1 MPFPPARE
9 RFERLEEAIQLMRA
23 MWSGGPVRYDG
34 RYYRVDGVDLQPK
47 PATRMPLVIGGS
59 GEQRTLRVVAR
70 YAGEWNSVGLSAKDL
85 ARKNEVLAR
94 HCEAE
99 RRDPNAIRRSMMNFA
114 MVGPDERFR
123 LMVAERL
130 SKMPRRGEALSAE
143 QTVLRGPELGMI
155 GGTTQQV
162 VDQLGE
168 LSRLGLEEVMFQHLF
183 YERDEVPE
191 YLAREIIPKV
201 RDL

>member
-1 MPFPPARE
+1 
-9 RFERLEEAIQLMRA
+9 
-23 MWSGGPVRYDG
+23 VRYDG